1 MKYFYYILLLNTCLL
16 FSQEQTFQLKDGTKI
31 VGEIQSETETTFNVI
46 TKFGTITIDKNEILK
61 TQHQV
66 KLNTGET
73 LIGEIINENQET
85 IILKT
90 KMGELTLPN
99 SDILN
104 IEEILDPKEIQSSG
118 IGSIIKDTEFALG
131 EEQLTDLFFD
141 PTGYTLNKGT
151 FYLSGLSFGFGVSDK
166 FDITTK
172 WFNYFWG
179 DLNFRPK
186 YKLFEKGNWEK
197 QQSLSIGAHFHAQDS
212 PGNRYVWKEG
222 QMDVYK
228 YSGEYV
234 TDADNCGTYENGN
247 AKQCWKQTKAR
258 EPETKYWGDYY
269 TIGTNPEVEKY
280 DAQEP
285 DGVDGSDYDPN
296 ATDVYYDFEPYQNY
310 DEWANYNNDKITT
323 LEIFTAYTFSKARNN
338 NRTSGR
344 ISHTFG
350 LGTTFCSD
358 VDDTKLLYRA
368 YYGLDLDINK
378 KMKMIG
384 EIFYDPSFLDPW
396 DRGSGGIFGGYYSG
410 TNLQDLPVDKEEIL
424 PIHLDFGFM
433 YAFNES
439 FRCGIHFQAPVVA
452 FYWKF

>member
-1 MKYFYYILLLNTCLL
+1 MKSFYYILLLNTCLL

-31 VGEIQSETETTFNVI
+31 VGEIQSETDTTFNVI

-73 LIGEIINENQET
+73 FIGEIINENPET

-90 KMGELTLPN
+90 KMGELTFPN

-104 IEEILDPKEIQSSG
+104 IEEILDPKEKQSGG
-118 IGSIIKDTEFALG
+118 ISSFIKDSEFALG

-141 PTGYTLNKGT
+141 PTGYTLDKGT

-166 FDITTK
+166 LDITTK
-172 WFNYFWG
+172 WVNYFWG
-179 DLNFRPK
+179 DLNLRPK

-212 PGNRYVWKEG
+212 PGNRYAWKEG
-222 QMDVYK
+222 EMNVYE
-228 YSGEYV
+228 YTGEYV
-234 TDADNCGTYENGN
+234 TSAINCGTWVDEEGSIYP
-247 AKQCWKQTKAR
+247 KTCWRQTAER
-258 EPETKYWGDYY
+258 EQVTKYWGGNYK
-269 TIGTNPEVEKY
+269 IGTNPKVEIY

-285 DGVDGSDYDPN
+285 DGYYPDS
-296 ATDVYYDFEPYQNY
+296 TDVYYSDQPYQNY
-310 DEWANYNNDKITT
+310 NDWIYSENDKITT

-350 LGTTFCSD
+350 LGTTFYND

-384 EIFYDPSFLDPW
+384 EVFYDPSFLDPW
-396 DRGSGGIFGGYYSG
+396 NNDSGGLFSGYYSH
-410 TNLQDLPVDKEEIL
+410 TELQDSPVDKEELL

-439 FRCGIHFQAPVVA
+439 FRCGIHFQMPVVA

>member
-1 MKYFYYILLLNTCLL
+1 MKYLIILLILANLI
-16 FSQEQTFQLKDGTKI
+16 FSQSGENQSFKLKDGSVVVGTIQNETDTEIEILTKI
-31 VGEIQSETETTFNVI
+31 GLVVINKSFLIQ
-46 TKFGTITIDKNEILK
+46 

-73 LIGEIINENQET
+73 FIGEIINENPET

-104 IEEILDPKEIQSSG
+104 IEEILDPKEKQSGEIS
-118 IGSIIKDTEFALG
+118 SIIKDSEFALG

-197 QQSLSIGAHFHAQDS
+197 QQSLSIGAHFHVQDS
-212 PGNRYVWKEG
+212 PGNRYAWK
-222 QMDVYK
+222 Q
-228 YSGEYV
+228 GEMNIYEY
-234 TDADNCGTYENGN
+234 TGTYDEWGSD
-247 AKQCWKQTKAR
+247 KCPQEEGTERTSCWKQTAPRKQV
-258 EPETKYWGDYY
+258 TKYWGGYY
-269 TIGTNPEVEKY
+269 QIGTNPEVEKY

-285 DGVDGSDYDPN
+285 DVYDPD
-296 ATDVYYDFEPYQNY
+296 ATDVYYSDTPYQNY
-310 DEWANYNNDKITT
+310 DDWINYNADNITT

-350 LGTTFCSD
+350 LGTTFYSD
-358 VDDTKLLYRA
+358 VDDTKLLSRA

-384 EIFYDPSFLDPW
+384 EIFYDPSFIDPW
-396 DRGSGGIFGGYYSG
+396 DKDDGLFGGFYSD
-410 TNLQDLPVDKEEIL
+410 NELQDTSVEKEEIF

>member
-1 MKYFYYILLLNTCLL
+1 MRFFIAIVVLASLI
-16 FSQEQTFQLKDGTKI
+16 FSQSGENQSFKLKDGSVV
-31 VGEIQSETETTFNVI
+31 VGTIQNETDTEIEVL
-46 TKFGTITIDKNEILK
+46 TKFGLVKINK
-61 TQHQV
+61 TFLIQTQYQV

-73 LIGEIINENQET
+73 FIGEIINENPEI

-104 IEEILDPKEIQSSG
+104 IEEILDSKEIQSGGVS
-118 IGSIIKDTEFALG
+118 SIIKDSEFALG

-141 PTGYTLNKGT
+141 PTGYTLSKGT
-151 FYLSGLSFGFGVSDK
+151 FYLSGLSFGFGISDK

-197 QQSLSIGAHFHAQDS
+197 QKSLSVGAHFHVQDS

-222 QMDVYK
+222 TINVYE

-234 TDADNCGTYENGN
+234 TDADICGMYENGI
-247 AKQCWKQTKAR
+247 AKQCWRQDAPR
-258 EPETKYWGDYY
+258 EQVTKYWGSHYK
-269 TIGTNPEVEKY
+269 IGANPEIEQY
-280 DAQEP
+280 EPQEP
-285 DGVDGSDYDPN
+285 DGYDPYV
-296 ATDVYYDFEPYQNY
+296 TDVYYADKPYHNY
-310 DEWANYNNDKITT
+310 TNSIYSNEEFITT
-323 LEIFTAYTFSKARNN
+323 LELFTAYTFSKARNN

-350 LGTTFCSD
+350 LGTTIYSD
-358 VDDTKLLYRA
+358 IDDTKLLYRA

-396 DRGSGGIFGGYYSG
+396 DKDDGLFGGYYPD
-410 TNLQDLPVDKEEIL
+410 NDLQDTPIEKEEIF

-433 YAFNES
+433 YAFNKS